1 MKKMTKGAIVTG
13 LGVALLLGGGG
24 TLATWNMNQSANAGT
39 IQTGNMG
46 LTQQSGEWTS
56 NLGDGDPILSADIG
70 KHKIVPGE
78 KMTYTQV
85 IEVSAEGNLKAE
97 LSLSMGSLSGGLL
110 DNLSL
115 ESFTVTPEGK
125 NAAVIIGYNGKATVD
140 PGKYTVSAT
149 IQFDAT
155 GTDAMNSNLD
165 LSSIQYVLTQKAP
178 TPTN

>member
-46 LTQQSGEWTS
+46 LTQESGVWTS
-56 NLGDGDPILSADIG
+56 NLNSGETISSADIWNY
-70 KHKIVPGE
+70 KIVPGE
-78 KMTYTQV
+78 EMTYTQV
-85 IEVSAEGNLKAE
+85 VEVSAEGNLAAE
-97 LSLSMGSLSGGLL
+97 LSLSMGSLSGSLL
-110 DNLSL
+110 NKLSL
-115 ESFTVTPEGK
+115 QSFTVTPEGS
-125 NAAVIIGYNGKATVD
+125 NVAAISSYNGKATVA

-155 GTDAMNSNLD
+155 GTEAMNSS
-165 LSSIQYVLTQKAP
+165 LSLNDIQYVLTQK